1 MAPHIDQLLE
11 GLGRVLMWRRPV
23 PCGLKAGLKAKIH
36 SGILLQ
42 IHSKLR
48 EVREVSDQNSRSN
61 SGLGII
67 VICPDDLKEC
77 TPFSTYI
84 YWYVNDVLTSEEG
97 MWHSVYAIRGH
108 LPMDL
113 GSFIHLDA
121 TFLPLP
127 KVWQQT
133 LDVFF
138 IFSPRIGCLWQV
150 WTAQFPC
157 LGSNAAEFACFFF
170 GICTWINHQTSA
182 IKKVKQ
188 TWILDGSGF
197 LSLIIFFSRIIS
209 QLLFE

>member
-1 MAPHIDQLLE
+1 MASHIDQLLE

-48 EVREVSDQNSRSN
+48 EVREVSDQNARSN

-84 YWYVNDVLTSEEG
+84 YLLTCQ
-97 MWHSVYAIRGH
+97 WHAYFRRRNVAFSLCHAIRGH

-113 GSFIHLDA
+113 GSFIRLDA

-133 LDVFF
+133 LDVFVHF
-138 IFSPRIGCLWQV
+138 FTEDRVSLTGLNRSISLPWIKRSRVCL
-150 WTAQFPC
+150 
-157 LGSNAAEFACFFF
+157 FFF

-188 TWILDGSGF
+188 KWILDGSGF
-197 LSLIIFFSRIIS
+197 LSRILFF
-209 QLLFE
+209 F